1 MKGGSTPCF
10 LNHQVTGGI
19 AIIGLLIVTCSKKQ
33 FNGFPIAKIRLN
45 LKASDLGTDDK
56 SWKVNPRKLPL

>member
-1 MKGGSTPCF
+1 MLSKPPGYWWDRNNRRT
-10 LNHQVTGGI
+10 NRH
-19 AIIGLLIVTCSKKQ
+19 LLKKKQ

-45 LKASDLGTDDK
+45 PKASDLGTDDK